1 LNFRQDINGLRAFAV
16 LAVVVFHFSSNWLP
30 GGFAGVDVFFVIS
43 GFLMTGLIF
52 TKIESQTFSV
62 LNFYKARANRII
74 PPLAFLCLALFIF
87 AYFCFTPD
95 NFEKLSINIAGS
107 LSFISNVLFWQES
120 SNYFSSS
127 SHEKWL
133 LHTWSLSVEW
143 QFYLIY
149 PLVLVFLKRFLSL
162 DAIKKLIVIIT
173 LLGFLFCVIATII
186 YPTAAF
192 YLLPTRIWEMTMGGI
207 AFLYPWNLNE
217 KNKVRVEMIGFGL
230 IFFTYVFISS
240 DDLWPGYLAL
250 LPVLGTYLIIQSA
263 RDKSILTA
271 NKFSQTIGK
280 WSYSIYLWHWPV
292 VVFMYMA
299 GFESLIFIISG
310 IIISTVLGGL
320 SYNFIESTPRLRGS
334 FQSSR
339 LISFKPLLMVCL
351 LIGCSTI
358 AYFSKGRN
366 INAELTVLADKLAFP
381 EVCHVNKNQAK
392 FSDEYINCKLGNE
405 VLPARGLLWGDS
417 YAGHLDPFVNELLD
431 GRGAF
436 ISRTAG
442 SCVPSLNANDMLGFV
457 PAHCKKIRQ
466 TTVADIKGQ
475 KFDVIFIAGKWQEL
489 YKEHGQ
495 EGLVEVIN
503 AIELAAKNAHSVFFF
518 EAPFYYKKRVSDIY
532 LRGEAFSM
540 FKLNLEKDDQAAQSA
555 NLMMKR
561 LLDKRE
567 HNNVFYVN
575 RTHLFTQ
582 NGILSDFSDDGLPY
596 TYDNGHLNV
605 NGSIKAALNF
615 KKTELYPE
623 FLNSFGLAYTS
634 NVGIK

>member
-1 LNFRQDINGLRAFAV
+1 MNFRHDINGLRAFAV
-16 LAVVVFHFSSNWLP
+16 IAVVVFHFNSNWLP

-52 TKIESQTFSV
+52 TKIESQTFNVVS
-62 LNFYKARANRII
+62 FYKARANRII

-149 PLVLVFLKRFLSL
+149 PLVLIFIKRFFSL
-162 DAIKKLIVIIT
+162 DTIKILIVST
-173 LLGFLFCVIATII
+173 TVLGFLFCTIATSN
-186 YPTAAF
+186 YPSAAF
-192 YLLPTRIWEMTMGGI
+192 YLLPTRIWEMTMGGV

-217 KNKVRVEMIGFGL
+217 KNKVSAELVGFSF
-230 IFFTYVFISS
+230 IFFTYFFISS

-250 LPVLGTYLIIQSA
+250 LPVLGTYLVIQSA
-263 RDKSILTA
+263 RDNSILTA

-299 GFESLIFIISG
+299 GFESLILVLSG
-310 IIISTVLGGL
+310 IIVSTVLGGL

-334 FQSSR
+334 FQLSR
-339 LISFKPLLMVCL
+339 LIYFKPLLMVCL
-351 LIGCSTI
+351 LIGFSTI

-381 EVCHVNKNQAK
+381 EVCHVSLKQK
-392 FSDEYINCKLGNE
+392 HHSDNYINCKLGNE
-405 VLPARGLLWGDS
+405 AVPAKGLLWGDS
-417 YAGHLDPFVNELLD
+417 YAGHLDPFVNEILN

-436 ISRTAG
+436 ISRTA
-442 SCVPSLNANDMLGFV
+442 SACVPVLNLNEMLGFI
-457 PAHCKKIRQ
+457 PSHCQDIRK
-466 TTVADIKGQ
+466 VIRSDIEEK

-489 YKEHGQ
+489 YRSHGQ
-495 EGLVEVIN
+495 DGLEQVID
-503 AIELAAKNAHSVFFF
+503 AIDFAAKNSLAVFFF
-518 EAPFYYKKRVSDIY
+518 EAPVYYKKRVSDIY
-532 LRGEAFSM
+532 LRGESFSM
-540 FKLNLEKDDQAAQSA
+540 FKHDIERDDEAAKLA
-555 NLMMKR
+555 NIKMKR
-561 LLDKRE
+561 LLDKRG

-575 RTHLFTQ
+575 RGLLFTQ
-582 NGILSDFSDDGLPY
+582 NDIVSDFSDDGLPFI
-596 TYDNGHLNV
+596 YDNGHLNV
-605 NGSIKAALNF
+605 NGSIKAAQNF
-615 KKTELYPE
+615 KNTDLYPI
-623 FLNSFGLAYTS
+623 FLNSMGLDRIS
-634 NVGIK
+634 NNGI